1 MLRPSTNN
9 FVLRQTRY
17 AAACAANIFGGIM
30 GVIVL
35 IFAVHAVLVG
45 QASVW
50 IRTTDVLV
58 VILVTLLIP
67 IAWVAGYLIAFAP
80 ALSVVCI
87 NRVLQ
92 SQQLVS
98 DRVRY
103 GLLYALAIGFSI
115 PISAV
120 VWSLSYDGWPFVW
133 PAVISVMA
141 IIACRKLIV
150 SCDDVDRS
158 A

>member
-1 MLRPSTNN
+1 MLRPATNN
-9 FVLRQTRY
+9 SVLQQTKGTAAY
-17 AAACAANIFGGIM
+17 AANLFGGVM
-30 GVIVL
+30 AVIVL
-35 IFAVHAVLVG
+35 VSAVHAVLVG
-45 QASVW
+45 QASDW
-50 IRTTDVLV
+50 IRTADVLV
-58 VILVTLLIP
+58 VILITLLIP

-80 ALSVVCI
+80 ALLVVCI

-133 PAVISVMA
+133 PVIITAVCWLS
-141 IIACRKLIV
+141 CRELMF
-150 SCDDVDRS
+150 SSRLTLRE

>member
-1 MLRPSTNN
+1 
-9 FVLRQTRY
+9 
-17 AAACAANIFGGIM
+17 M

-67 IAWVAGYLIAFAP
+67 IAWVAGYLIAFVP
-80 ALSVVCI
+80 TLFIVCI
-87 NRVLQ
+87 NRVFQ

-103 GLLYALAIGFSI
+103 ALLYTLAIGFSL

-120 VWSLSYDGWPFVW
+120 AWSLSYDGWPFVW
-133 PAVISVMA
+133 PATITVGCVL
-141 IIACRKLIV
+141 ACREILGCKPFL
-150 SCDDVDRS
+150 R
-158 A
+158 ARA

>member
-9 FVLRQTRY
+9 SVLQQTRGAAAY
-17 AAACAANIFGGIM
+17 AASLFGGIM
-30 GVIVL
+30 AVIIL
-35 IFAVHAVLVG
+35 ISAVHAALVG
-45 QASVW
+45 QASDW
-50 IRTTDVLV
+50 NRTTDVLV

-80 ALSVVCI
+80 ALFVVCI

-120 VWSLSYDGWPFVW
+120 VWSLSYDGWPMFW
-133 PAVISVMA
+133 PIIITA
-141 IIACRKLIV
+141 IVALSCRELLNL
-150 SCDDVDRS
+150 DRKEI
-158 A
+158 

>member
-1 MLRPSTNN
+1 MPRPSTKNS
-9 FVLRQTRY
+9 VLQQTRGTAAY
-17 AAACAANIFGGIM
+17 AASLFGGIM
-30 GVIVL
+30 AVIVL
-35 IFAVHAVLVG
+35 ISAVHAVLVG
-45 QASVW
+45 QASDW

-67 IAWVAGYLIAFAP
+67 IVWVGGYLIAFVP
-80 ALSVVCI
+80 TLFIVSI

-103 GLLYALAIGFSI
+103 ALLYALAISFSL